1 MTSVVLFIAVIL
13 LAGAAVGVLY
23 RLVKGPALL
32 DRVLA
37 SDVLLA
43 IVAAAVCVD
52 MVWQENSD
60 YLVLTV
66 MISLVGFL
74 ASVTFAR
81 FVQSRPS
88 QHPDAGRGRSE
99 WEDAEAPARPAP
111 PVAAEAQ
118 SGTGAFT
125 TVQPDGT
132 SEPDGGQH

>member
-1 MTSVVLFIAVIL
+1 MNPIVLL
-13 LAGAAVGVLY
+13 LAVLLLSGAAAGVLY

-43 IVAAAVCVD
+43 VVAAAVCLD
-52 MVWQENSD
+52 MIWLGNTD
-60 YLVLTV
+60 YLILTV

-81 FVQSRPS
+81 FVQTRPS

-99 WEDAEAPARPAP
+99 WEDAEAPSKRREP
-111 PVAAEAQ
+111 E
-118 SGTGAFT
+118 SGTGAV
-125 TVQPDGT
+125 TVV
-132 SEPDGGQH
+132 SREPVSDPEEQH

>member
-1 MTSVVLFIAVIL
+1 MNPYVLVTAVL
-13 LAGAAVGVLY
+13 LLSGGAVGVLY
-23 RLVKGPALL
+23 RLVKGPSLL

-52 MVWQENSD
+52 MVWKGTTD
-60 YLVLTV
+60 YMILTV

-88 QHPDAGRGRSE
+88 RHPDAGRGGSAG
-99 WEDAEAPARPAP
+99 EDAEAPR
-111 PVAAEAQ
+111 Q
-118 SGTGAFT
+118 ST
-125 TVQPDGT
+125 QDT
-132 SEPDGGQH
+132 SATEGR

>member
-1 MTSVVLFIAVIL
+1 MNPVVLFLAVAL
-13 LAGAAVGVLY
+13 LAAAAACVLY

-52 MVWQENSD
+52 MVWRKNTD

-81 FVQSRPS
+81 FVQNRPA
-88 QHPDAGRGRSE
+88 QQPDAAARQVPDVGA
-99 WEDAEAPARPAP
+99 WEHKTDASGKAR
-111 PVAAEAQ
+111 
-118 SGTGAFT
+118 
-125 TVQPDGT
+125 
-132 SEPDGGQH
+132 